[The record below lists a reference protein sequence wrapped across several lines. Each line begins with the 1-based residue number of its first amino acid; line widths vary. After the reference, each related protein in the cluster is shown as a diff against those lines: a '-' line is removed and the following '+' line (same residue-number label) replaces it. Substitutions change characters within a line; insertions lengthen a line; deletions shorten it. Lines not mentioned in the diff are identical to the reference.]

1 MYEMCNHYTATKILL
16 ISNFLPLRFV
26 RYYNLGLAY
35 TLSMLYEESANHY
48 DNAAEVLELRV
59 KNIKTRIEEAEEQDK
74 GKGKAED
81 EDPVVKDRKELAEL
95 EELLPE
101 IKAKVSR
108 NCSLN
113 SKLISSLYMSI

>member
-1 MYEMCNHYTATKILL
+1 MLKVNLAIFYHQYTVNFQFRPLL
-16 ISNFLPLRFV
+16 FL

-48 DNAAEVLELRV
+48 GNATEVLELRV
-59 KNIKTRIEEAEEQDK
+59 KNIKTRIEEAEQQDK

-81 EDPVVKDRKELAEL
+81 DDPLVKDRKELAEL

-101 IKAKVSR
+101 IKEKVSR
-108 NCSLN
+108 NSSLN
-113 SKLISSLYMSI
+113 SK